1 MSFADLKRATLE
13 VRDHF
18 ENLGFVA
25 YLKLTGGKGLHVVVP
40 LKPSADWEA
49 VKGFSKQFVDV
60 IDWVEE
66 PGDLALRYP
75 MADKE
80 IQNGAQLT
88 VRIVDEAEG
97 TELNERYRHR
107 TGPTNV
113 LSFPFEQPAL
123 LQPPLLGDIVLCAP
137 VVAREAAA
145 QGKAP
150 AAHWAHLVVHGV
162 LHLLGHDHEDERQAE
177 EMEALERDILATLGL
192 PDPYAAERAA
202 GDAPARR
209 RDESHKKV
217 RKDR

>member
-1 MSFADLKRATLE
+1 MAAGRKAAAPRLE
-13 VRDHF
+13 VDVQYAADGD
-18 ENLGFVA
+18 ELPAADAIETWVA
-25 YLKLTGGKGLHVVVP
+25 AALAGCGAGR
-40 LKPSADWEA
+40 
-49 VKGFSKQFVDV
+49 
-60 IDWVEE
+60 
-66 PGDLALRYP
+66 GDA
-75 MADKE
+75 A
-80 IQNGAQLT
+80 GAQLT
-88 VRIVDEAEG
+88 VRIVGAAEG